1 MNIDAILYN
10 VILPCLRS
18 PYVLLFS
25 FHAIPSWVKLVS
37 IIYSIALKLFT
48 YLNDYYKTTG
58 SNKWKNLKDIEDSVI
73 VISGGSGGLGT
84 SLITAILEKFPN
96 ITIINIDIIENEIQ
110 DSRIEFYQCDMAD
123 PIAVTDTLHQI
134 KEKYLD
140 QINFIINNAG
150 IRQQF
155 KNMKDI
161 SMEEMTRILRI
172 NCLSPLEIIK
182 QLSPGK
188 GNNRQCYIVTVAS
201 VLGILNPYKVA
212 GYASSKAA
220 LISLHQSYEQELR
233 VLKIDNVRTLLV
245 LPGQLN
251 TKMFSGFKPP
261 RQFWAP
267 TVDTRHLSQEIMKC
281 CESGQRGT
289 LNEPF
294 YSYFAHILMS
304 LPYVLQ
310 VWIRKF
316 SQIDDCLP
324 TESLQ

>member
-1 MNIDAILYN
+1 MNIDTILYN
-10 VILPCLRS
+10 VILPCLRC
-18 PYVLLFS
+18 PYILLAPFPV
-25 FHAIPSWVKLVS
+25 IPNWAR
-37 IIYSIALKLFT
+37 IISIAYAFILKLFT
-48 YLNDYYKTTG
+48 HLNDYYKTRG
-58 SNKWKNLKDIEDSVI
+58 SKKWDNLKDIQNSVV

-84 SLITAILEKFPN
+84 SLITTILQKFPN
-96 ITIINIDIIENEIQ
+96 VTIINIDIVENEIK
-110 DSRIEFYQCDMAD
+110 DPRVKFYQCDMSD
-123 PIAVTDTLHQI
+123 PIAVTDILYQI
-134 KEKYLD
+134 KEEYLN
-140 QINFIINNAG
+140 QINLIINNAG
-150 IRQQF
+150 IRQAF
-155 KNMKDI
+155 KDVKDI
-161 SMEEMTRILRI
+161 HREDMAKILQI

-182 QLSPGK
+182 ELSPGK
-188 GNNRQCYIVTVAS
+188 ESNRQCYIVTVAS

-212 GYASSKAA
+212 SYASSKAA

-251 TKMFSGFKPP
+251 TRMFSGFKPP

-267 TVDTRHLSQEIMKC
+267 TLDTAQLSEDIIQY

-294 YSYFAHILMS
+294 YTYFAHILMS

-310 VWIRKF
+310 IWIRNF

-324 TESLQ
+324 TE